1 MSDPQPGDIVSYPG
15 HAAIYIGGG
24 QMVEATV
31 PGSFS
36 RIAPVRSGAT
46 YVRY

>member
-1 MSDPQPGDIVSYPG
+1 
-15 HAAIYIGGG
+15 
-24 QMVEATV
+24 MVEATV